1 MKLAWITDAH
11 LNFLPKHADLQTQ
24 VKLIPWSCD
33 AILVGG
39 DTAEADS
46 LGFWLMRL
54 ADTFK
59 KPVYFVLGN
68 HDFYGSDIRKVHD
81 QVRQLC
87 SEHPHLRWLDAAGVV
102 NLTKTTALVGVGG
115 WGDARYGQF
124 MNSTVVLNDYL
135 KIQDLATLTKQNTN
149 NLRIKLGI
157 LGDASATILRES
169 LTEALAV
176 AKRVIVLT
184 HVPPFAEATW
194 HEGEN
199 SDWNWVPHFGCKATG
214 DVLLDLAGKHPQI
227 PIHVLCGHTHSAGTF
242 WARPNLLVTTGA
254 AVYGKPAV
262 QPPILVP

>member
-11 LNFLPKHADLQTQ
+11 LNFLPKNVDLQ
-24 VKLIPWSCD
+24 KLGLLPWSCD

-46 LGFWLMRL
+46 IGFWLMRL
-54 ADTFK
+54 AATYK

-68 HDFYGSDIRKVHD
+68 HDFYGSNVRKVHD

-87 SEHPHLRWLDAAGVV
+87 AEHPLLHWLDASCMVA
-102 NLTKTTALVGVGG
+102 LTKTTALVGVGG
-115 WGDARYGQF
+115 WGDARYGRF
-124 MNSTVVLNDYL
+124 MDSTVVLNDYI
-135 KIQDLATLTKQNTN
+135 KIEDLATIAKQSTDH
-149 NLRIKLGI
+149 LRIKLGI
-157 LGDASATILRES
+157 MGDAAAGILRAS
-169 LTEALAV
+169 LTRALETAR
-176 AKRVIVLT
+176 RVIVLT

-194 HEGEN
+194 HEGAN

-214 DVLLDLAGKHPQI
+214 DVLLELAGEHPET

-254 AVYGKPAV
+254 AIYGAPVV